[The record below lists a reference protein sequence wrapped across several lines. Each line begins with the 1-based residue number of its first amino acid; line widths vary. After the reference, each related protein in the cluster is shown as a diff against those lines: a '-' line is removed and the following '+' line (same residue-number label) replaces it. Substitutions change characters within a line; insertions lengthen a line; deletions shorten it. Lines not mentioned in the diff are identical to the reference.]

1 MIAILSVVTTIYGTA
16 GSAAVLLQARTMIK
30 RKHSGD
36 VSLRFMSVYVGGY
49 GLYLAYGLAIRN
61 MSLVISDAAGLACG
75 AITLAVAFIY
85 HCYRCR
91 KDDHS

>member
-1 MIAILSVVTTIYGTA
+1 MIAFLAVVTTIYGTA
-16 GSAAVLLQARTMIK
+16 GSAAVLLQARTMIT
-30 RKHSGD
+30 RRHSGD
-36 VSLRFMSVYVGGY
+36 VSLRFLAVYVGGY

-75 AITLAVAFIY
+75 GFTLAVACAY

-91 KDDHS
+91 KG